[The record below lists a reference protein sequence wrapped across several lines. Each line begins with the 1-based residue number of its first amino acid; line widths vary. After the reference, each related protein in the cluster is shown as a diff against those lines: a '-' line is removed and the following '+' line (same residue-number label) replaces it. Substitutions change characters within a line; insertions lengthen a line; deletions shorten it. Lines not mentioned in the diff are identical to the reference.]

1 MVREFDN
8 GLYGVPSLAMGNTRP
23 PASSPRRLRM
33 SIGFS
38 RVRRGSGRV
47 VARKADEMQGFV
59 LDPKHLGDP
68 TTLVGVALA
77 EEARIDGRRAFAK
90 GHRLTASDVEL
101 LDRLDAPV
109 HAVRLDPGDVHE
121 DDAGAR
127 LARAVAG
134 DGMDIRGPAQSRY
147 NLVATKKGLL
157 RIDADRLRAL
167 NLLPGVAVYTLP
179 DRMVTLP
186 GKVLAGVKIT
196 PVAVPE
202 ATLSEAEVIA
212 RDGEPIVRVL
222 PFLPR
227 LVGVVTTEAMKTGV
241 RDRFRTNVERKIGWY
256 GGSVLRFEEPAA
268 NPAAVAQAI
277 AGLVADG
284 ADVVLAAGG
293 NTIDPLD
300 PTLLALPDVGAELL
314 RLGAPAHPGSMF
326 WIARAGDTPV
336 INLASCSLYSQAT
349 TADLVLPWVM
359 AGERVTRETLADLG
373 HGGLLEKD
381 MGWRFPPYDA
391 EAEPGTNEG

>member
-1 MVREFDN
+1 MH
-8 GLYGVPSLAMGNTRP
+8 
-23 PASSPRRLRM
+23 
-33 SIGFS
+33 
-38 RVRRGSGRV
+38 
-47 VARKADEMQGFV
+47 GFV
-59 LDPKHLGDP
+59 LDPKALGDP
-68 TTLVGVALA
+68 AALVGVALA

-90 GHRLTASDVEL
+90 GHLLTADDVAAL
-101 LDRLDAPV
+101 SRLDAPV
-109 HAVRLDPGDVHE
+109 HAVRLDPDDVHE
-121 DDAGAR
+121 DEAGGQ

-134 DGMDIRGPAQSRY
+134 DGMEIRGPAQSRY
-147 NLVATKKGLL
+147 NLVATGKGLL

-167 NLLPGVAVYTLP
+167 NLLPGIAVYTLP

-186 GKVLAGVKIT
+186 GKVLAGVKVT
-196 PVAVPE
+196 PIAVP
-202 ATLSEAEVIA
+202 ASTLDAA
-212 RDGEPIVRVL
+212 RAIVADGGPIVEVQ

-227 LVGVVTTEAMKTGV
+227 VVGVVTTEAMKPGV
-241 RDRFRTNVERKIGWY
+241 RERFRAIVQRKIAWF

-268 NPAAVAQAI
+268 DPDAVASAI
-277 AGLVADG
+277 SALVADG

-300 PTLLALPDVGAELL
+300 PTLLALPAVGGELL

-326 WIARAGDTPV
+326 WIAEAGETPV

-349 TADLVLPWVM
+349 TADLILPWVM

-381 MGWRFPPYDA
+381 MGWRFPPYD
-391 EAEPGTNEG
+391 EDVEPGTGAG